1 MMLGRVG
8 PGLWQCKAKVA
19 VAWWTRAPRPPG
31 VFLLPLQRLA
41 PAQRPLGRL
50 PGRVAAEP
58 TTGGDESQGLR
69 GASGY
74 GGTRMHFN
82 LAPNPSV

>member
-41 PAQRPLGRL
+41 PAQRPLGRR
-50 PGRVAAEP
+50 PGRVAA
-58 TTGGDESQGLR
+58 
-69 GASGY
+69 A
-74 GGTRMHFN
+74 
-82 LAPNPSV
+82 